1 MRRSYISPEY
11 DITPVYGTFNMLEE
25 STFFSAKMLEIEDK
39 IIIDNLDVI
48 YYQKDNGE
56 QLDFSI
62 ESSLPSYAYSSATDK
77 NNNHTLIMDNSQPK
91 YQLDNNTRWLLK
103 IELNTILVNY
113 LFSTLKKYRTFE
125 GIKNDMTIYNNIDTA
140 VYSYINLNILNR
152 YKFKTIELYVRYND
166 LRSQSALRYKN
177 IWDPSIENPDNTLT
191 KIQTQTEINDSSI
204 VVSFNQEKPSSTY
217 NYNYYFNILFEKI

>member
-25 STFFSAKMLEIEDK
+25 STFFSAKMLEIEDS
-39 IIIDNLDVI
+39 ITIDNLDII

-56 QLDFSI
+56 QLDLSI
-62 ESSLPSYAYSSATDK
+62 ESSLPSYAYSSTNDK
-77 NNNHTLIMDNSQPK
+77 NTHHTLVMDDSQPK

-103 IELNTILVNY
+103 IELNTILINY

-152 YKFKTIELYVRYND
+152 YKLKGVELYVKYND

-177 IWDPSIENPDNTLT
+177 IWDPSIKSPDNTLT
-191 KIQTQTEINDSSI
+191 KIQTQTEINESSI
-204 VVSFNQEKPSSTY
+204 IIYFNQEKPSSTY

>member
-25 STFFSAKMLEIEDK
+25 STFFSAKMLEIEDS
-39 IIIDNLDVI
+39 ITIDNLDII

-56 QLDFSI
+56 QLDLSI
-62 ESSLPSYAYSSATDK
+62 ESSLPSYAYSSTNDK
-77 NNNHTLIMDNSQPK
+77 NSHHTLVMDDSQPK

-103 IELNTILVNY
+103 IELNTILINY

-152 YKFKTIELYVRYND
+152 YKLKGVELYVKYND

-177 IWDPSIENPDNTLT
+177 IWNPSIKSPDNTLT
-191 KIQTQTEINDSSI
+191 KIQTQTEINESSI
-204 VVSFNQEKPSSTY
+204 IIYFNQEKPSSTY

>member
-11 DITPVYGTFNMLEE
+11 DIAPVCGTFNMLEE
-25 STFFSAKMLEIEDK
+25 STFFSAKMLEIEDS
-39 IIIDNLDVI
+39 ITIDNLDII

-56 QLDFSI
+56 QLDLSI
-62 ESSLPSYAYSSATDK
+62 ESSLPSYAYSSTNDK
-77 NNNHTLIMDNSQPK
+77 NSHHTLVMDDSQPK

-103 IELNTILVNY
+103 IELNTILINY

-152 YKFKTIELYVRYND
+152 YKLKGVELYVKYND

-177 IWDPSIENPDNTLT
+177 IWDPSIKSPDNTLT
-191 KIQTQTEINDSSI
+191 KIQTQTEINESSI
-204 VVSFNQEKPSSTY
+204 IIYFNQEKPSSTY

>member
-25 STFFSAKMLEIEDK
+25 STFFSAKMLEIEDS
-39 IIIDNLDVI
+39 ITIDNLDII

-56 QLDFSI
+56 QLDLSI
-62 ESSLPSYAYSSATDK
+62 ESSLPSYAYSSTNDK
-77 NNNHTLIMDNSQPK
+77 NNHHTLVMDDSQPK

-103 IELNTILVNY
+103 IELNTILINY

-152 YKFKTIELYVRYND
+152 YKLKGVELYVKYND

-177 IWDPSIENPDNTLT
+177 IWDPSIKSLDNTLT
-191 KIQTQTEINDSSI
+191 KIQTQTEINESSI
-204 VVSFNQEKPSSTY
+204 IIYFNQEKPSSTY

>member
-25 STFFSAKMLEIEDK
+25 STFFSAKMLEIEDS
-39 IIIDNLDVI
+39 ITIDNLDII

-56 QLDFSI
+56 QLDLSI
-62 ESSLPSYAYSSATDK
+62 ESSLPSYAYSSTNDK
-77 NNNHTLIMDNSQPK
+77 NSHHTLVMDDSQPK

-103 IELNTILVNY
+103 IELNTILINY

-152 YKFKTIELYVRYND
+152 YKLKGVELYVKYND

-177 IWDPSIENPDNTLT
+177 IWVPSIKSLDNTLT
-191 KIQTQTEINDSSI
+191 KIQTQTEINESSI
-204 VVSFNQEKPSSTY
+204 IIYFNQEKPSSTY

>member
-25 STFFSAKMLEIEDK
+25 STFFSAKMLEIEDS
-39 IIIDNLDVI
+39 ITIDNLDII

-56 QLDFSI
+56 QLDLSI
-62 ESSLPSYAYSSATDK
+62 ESSLPSYAYSSTNDK
-77 NNNHTLIMDNSQPK
+77 NSHHTLVMDDSQPK

-103 IELNTILVNY
+103 IELNTILINY

-152 YKFKTIELYVRYND
+152 YKLKGVELYVKYND

-177 IWDPSIENPDNTLT
+177 IWDPSIESPDNTLT
-191 KIQTQTEINDSSI
+191 KIQTQTEINESSI
-204 VVSFNQEKPSSTY
+204 IIYFNQEKPSSTY

>member
-25 STFFSAKMLEIEDK
+25 STFFSAKMLEIEDS
-39 IIIDNLDVI
+39 ITIDNLDII

-56 QLDFSI
+56 QLDLSI
-62 ESSLPSYAYSSATDK
+62 ESSLPSYAYSSTNDK
-77 NNNHTLIMDNSQPK
+77 NSHHTLVMDDSQPK

-103 IELNTILVNY
+103 IELNTILINY

-152 YKFKTIELYVRYND
+152 YKLKGVELYVKYND

-177 IWDPSIENPDNTLT
+177 IWDPSIKSPDNTLT
-191 KIQTQTEINDSSI
+191 KIQTQTEINESSI
-204 VVSFNQEKPSSTY
+204 IIYFNQEKPSSTY

>member
-11 DITPVYGTFNMLEE
+11 DIAPAYGTFNMLEE
-25 STFFSAKMLEIEDK
+25 STFFSAKMLEIEDS
-39 IIIDNLDVI
+39 ITIDNLDII
-48 YYQKDNGE
+48 YYQKGNGE
-56 QLDFSI
+56 QLDLSI
-62 ESSLPSYAYSSATDK
+62 ESSLPSYAYSSANDK
-77 NNNHTLIMDNSQPK
+77 NGNHTLIMDESQPK

-152 YKFKTIELYVRYND
+152 YKLKGVELYVKYND

-177 IWDPSIENPDNTLT
+177 IWDKSIESPDNTLT
-191 KIQTQTEINDSSI
+191 KIQTQTEINESSI
-204 VVSFNQEKPSSTY
+204 IVSFNQEKPSSTY

>member
-11 DITPVYGTFNMLEE
+11 DITHVYGTFNMLEE
-25 STFFSAKMLEIEDK
+25 STFFSAKMLEIEDS
-39 IIIDNLDVI
+39 ITIDNLDII

-56 QLDFSI
+56 QLDLSI
-62 ESSLPSYAYSSATDK
+62 ESSLPSYAYSSTNDK
-77 NNNHTLIMDNSQPK
+77 NSHHTLVMDDSQPK

-103 IELNTILVNY
+103 IELNTILINY

-152 YKFKTIELYVRYND
+152 YKLKGVELYVKYND

-177 IWDPSIENPDNTLT
+177 IWDPSIKSLDNTLT
-191 KIQTQTEINDSSI
+191 KIQTQTEINESSI
-204 VVSFNQEKPSSTY
+204 IIYFNQEKPSSTY

>member
-25 STFFSAKMLEIEDK
+25 STFFSAKMLEIEDS
-39 IIIDNLDVI
+39 ITIDNLDII

-56 QLDFSI
+56 QLDLSI
-62 ESSLPSYAYSSATDK
+62 ESSLPSYAYSSTNDK
-77 NNNHTLIMDNSQPK
+77 NSHHTLVMDDSQPK

-103 IELNTILVNY
+103 IELNTILINY

-152 YKFKTIELYVRYND
+152 YKLKFL
-166 LRSQSALRYKN
+166 A
-177 IWDPSIENPDNTLT
+177 
-191 KIQTQTEINDSSI
+191 
-204 VVSFNQEKPSSTY
+204 
-217 NYNYYFNILFEKI
+217 

>member
-166 LRSQSALRYKN
+166 LRSQSVLRYKN

>member
-25 STFFSAKMLEIEDK
+25 STFFSAKMLEIEDS
-39 IIIDNLDVI
+39 ITIDNLDII

-56 QLDFSI
+56 QLDLSI
-62 ESSLPSYAYSSATDK
+62 ESSLPSYAYSSTNDK
-77 NNNHTLIMDNSQPK
+77 NSHHTLVMDDSQPK

-103 IELNTILVNY
+103 IELNTILINY

-125 GIKNDMTIYNNIDTA
+125 GIKNYMTIYNNIDTA

-152 YKFKTIELYVRYND
+152 YKLKGVELYVKYND

-177 IWDPSIENPDNTLT
+177 IWDPSIKSPDNTLT
-191 KIQTQTEINDSSI
+191 KIQTQTEINESSI
-204 VVSFNQEKPSSTY
+204 IIYFNQEKPSSTY